1 MASSQ
6 FETQTTLTGLFKDVY
21 ESKIVNLVP
30 ESSHM
35 QKRIKFVE
43 NDKREG
49 KILHQPVLLSLPSG
63 LTFGVGAVALNNP
76 IASTMGD
83 AQISGAGMTLADRIT
98 YDVAAKAASG
108 GERAFIEATEL
119 IVDALTQSMSKFIE
133 IELMWGNS
141 GLGTMGQASVSANLT
156 ATTGTMTIDAAEWAA
171 GIWSGLENMAIDVY
185 TGGAAGQQTGI
196 TKVNTNAAITVTAV
210 NASTRVVTISGNA
223 ADITAVTTTNA
234 AVAQQIYPYNSVGN
248 EMNGYYVIL
257 SNAGTLFNINAATY
271 ALWQSN
277 TYGFGSTAA
286 NFGKIQSMIALATA
300 RGLME
305 DVIVWLNPTTYANIV
320 TSQAGARRYDSSYKT
335 KELENGAESLSF
347 WGPNGKIELVPHIF
361 MKQGYM
367 FALPLKRC
375 SRTGA
380 TDLTFTLPGMP
391 GEFFLQLPGYTA
403 YELRCYTLQAAF
415 LNSPAKAVLGN
426 LIVNQ

>member
-1 MASSQ
+1 MAQSQ

-21 ESKIVNLVP
+21 EDKVVNLVP
-30 ESSHM
+30 ESSVL

-49 KILHQPVLLSLPSG
+49 RLLHQPVLLALPSG

-83 AQISGAGMTLADRIT
+83 AQITGAGMTLADRIT

-108 GERAFIEATEL
+108 GVRAFVEATEL
-119 IVDALTQSMSKFIE
+119 VVDALTQSMSKFIE
-133 IELMWGNS
+133 IELLWGAS
-141 GLGTMGQASVSANLT
+141 TKGTLGQSSTN
-156 ATTGTMTIDAAEWAA
+156 TGTGTTVTFTIDLAEWAT
-171 GIWSGLENMAIDVY
+171 GIWGGLENMSIDVY
-185 TGGAAGQQTGI
+185 KTSGTV
-196 TKVNTNAAITVTAV
+196 KVNTNAAVVITSV
-210 NASTRVVTISGNA
+210 NPSTRVITCSANA
-223 ADITAVTTTNA
+223 SDATAINA
-234 AVAQQIYPYNSVGN
+234 EASTALQLYPYLAVGN
-248 EMNGYYVIL
+248 EMSGFYTIL
-257 SNAGTLFNINAATY
+257 TNSGTLFNINAGTY
-271 ALWQSN
+271 ALWQAN
-277 TYGFGSTAA
+277 TYSFASTAA
-286 NFGKIQSMIALATA
+286 NFGKIQSMVAVATA

-305 DVIVWLNPTTYANIV
+305 DVAVFVNPTTFANIV
-320 TSQAGARRYDSSYKT
+320 TSQAGARRYDSSYKN
-335 KELENGAESLSF
+335 KEMENGTQGLTF

-367 FALPLKRC
+367 FTLPLKRC
-375 SRTGA
+375 QRTGA

-415 LNSPAKAVLGN
+415 LNSPYKGVIGTT
-426 LIVNQ
+426 IVNQ

>member
-1 MASSQ
+1 MAQSQ

-21 ESKIVNLVP
+21 EDKVVNLVP
-30 ESSHM
+30 ESSVL

-49 KILHQPVLLSLPSG
+49 RILHQPVLLALPSG

-98 YDVAAKAASG
+98 YDVAAKAAAG
-108 GERAFIEATEL
+108 GVRAFVEATEL

-133 IELMWGNS
+133 IELLWGAS
-141 GLGTMGQASVSANLT
+141 TLGTLGQSSVNTGSG
-156 ATTGTMTIDAAEWAA
+156 TTVTFTIDSAEWAT
-171 GIWSGLENMAIDVY
+171 GIWGGLENMSIDVY
-185 TGGAAGQQTGI
+185 KTSGTV
-196 TKVNTNAAITVTAV
+196 KVNTTAAVVISSV
-210 NASTRVVTISGNA
+210 NPSTRVITCTANS
-223 ADITAVTTTNA
+223 ADATAIQA
-234 AVAQQIYPYNSVGN
+234 EASSALQLYPYLAVGN
-248 EMNGYYVIL
+248 EMSGFYTIL
-257 SNAGTLFNINAATY
+257 SNSGNLFNINAGTY
-271 ALWQSN
+271 ALWQAN
-277 TYGFGSTAA
+277 TYSFGSTAA
-286 NFGKIQSMIALATA
+286 NFGKIQSMVALATA

-305 DVIVWLNPTTYANIV
+305 DVAVIVNPTTFANIV
-320 TSQAGARRYDSSYKT
+320 TSQAGARRYDSSYKN
-335 KELENGAESLSF
+335 KEMENGTQGLTF

-361 MKQGYM
+361 MKQGYC
-367 FALPLKRC
+367 FTLPLKRC
-375 SRTGA
+375 QRTGA

-415 LNSPAKAVLGN
+415 LNSPYKGVLGTG
-426 LIVNQ
+426 IVNQ